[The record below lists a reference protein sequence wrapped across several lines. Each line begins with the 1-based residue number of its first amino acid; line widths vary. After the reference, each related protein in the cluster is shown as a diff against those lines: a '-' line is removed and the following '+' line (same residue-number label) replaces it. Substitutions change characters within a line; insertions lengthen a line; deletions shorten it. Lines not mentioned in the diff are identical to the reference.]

1 VDPYLDLI
9 IFSFKNGKI
18 MLQSPVARTRA
29 SADSGEVESSEKA
42 KTKGVEAV
50 DESLAHGTRR
60 SRGQNIATLRS
71 SFQQDKHAAATLCAN
86 GAGSYLGVGDRARV
100 DPQAAWRS

>member
-1 VDPYLDLI
+1 
-9 IFSFKNGKI
+9 

-29 SADSGEVESSEKA
+29 SADSGEVESAEKT

-60 SRGQNIATLRS
+60 SRGPRDIATLRS
-71 SFQQDKHAAATLCAN
+71 RFQQDMHAAATLCAN

>member
-1 VDPYLDLI
+1 
-9 IFSFKNGKI
+9 
-18 MLQSPVARTRA
+18 MARTRA

-60 SRGQNIATLRS
+60 SRGPRALAALGS

-86 GAGSYLGVGDRARV
+86 GAGSYLGVGDRACV